1 MFSAAAN
8 RSRFFN
14 WSIMDT
20 NQIREILQT
29 VKYPGFNRDIIS
41 FGMVQDIQI
50 DDDKIVIILK
60 ISSEQTEKVEAVV
73 QAVRETISSNTEFT
87 DISVELVNPAPQAT
101 VGPAVDKDPFEGQ
114 GPLPGI
120 KYIVAIASGKGG
132 VGKSTVAANLA
143 IALKNTGRSVGLL
156 DLDIYGPS
164 LPIIFD
170 INERPGVTAAKKLQ
184 PLEKYDLKLMSFG
197 FVSGNNAPAVWRG
210 PMVAKMT
217 EQFFQDVD
225 WGELDYL
232 VLDLPPGTGDVQLT
246 LAQKLKISGA
256 VMVTTPQDIALADV
270 SKGADMFRKVETP
283 VLGVVENM
291 SGLQL
296 TGKVL
301 DEAGN
306 PVAGAV
312 IALDG
317 KENVKIDNKGRFDL
331 HYDLFKQGGGNR
343 ESARLDVPL
352 LGEIPLSRE
361 LMAATDSGQPLVEL
375 NPAAPISQLYG
386 SLAGK
391 IITILEK
398 Q

>member
-1 MFSAAAN
+1 
-8 RSRFFN
+8 
-14 WSIMDT
+14 MDT